1 MSIATMLARPACVT
15 CMCQTYVVS
24 CAYHDH
30 LVLSE
35 ACTYMIMCV
44 CVCVCVYAY
53 QPAYVCAYLPMCV
66 CVCGVC
72 STGMEGMLREV
83 SARLLKYGLELQ
95 TPYTFHA
102 CKANLTKLPQLKQ

>member
-1 MSIATMLARPACVT
+1 
-15 CMCQTYVVS
+15 MCQIYVVS

-35 ACTYMIMCV
+35 AYTYMGMMIMY
-44 CVCVCVYAY
+44 VCVCVYAY
-53 QPAYVCAYLPMCV
+53 LPM

-72 STGMEGMLREV
+72 STGMEGMQREV

-95 TPYTFHA
+95 TPYTLHS
-102 CKANLTKLPQLKQ
+102 CKANLA